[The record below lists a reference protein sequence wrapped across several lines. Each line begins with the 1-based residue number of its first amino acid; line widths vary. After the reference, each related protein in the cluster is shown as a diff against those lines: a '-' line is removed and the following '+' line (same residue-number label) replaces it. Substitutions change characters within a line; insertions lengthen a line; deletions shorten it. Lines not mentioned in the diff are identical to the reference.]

1 MDRNRFMRIL
11 LFFDLPTETSKDKRE
26 YRKFVKFL
34 ISEGF
39 IRIQFSVYCKLC
51 INSNSAR
58 TISKRIKSSS
68 PKGDVRYIIISE
80 QQYQD
85 ITNINDS
92 HSLNEMITTTDRILV
107 IGGMNDDN

>member
-1 MDRNRFMRIL
+1 MERNRFMRIL

-58 TISKRIKSSS
+58 TISKRIKNAS

>member
-1 MDRNRFMRIL
+1 MERNRFMRIL

-58 TISKRIKSSS
+58 TISKRIKGSS

>member
-1 MDRNRFMRIL
+1 MERNRFMRIL

-58 TISKRIKSSS
+58 TISKRIKNAI

-92 HSLNEMITTTDRILV
+92 HSLNEMITTIDRILV